1 MNPSA
6 TDNIH
11 SMLHINIR
19 SLIPHIDLLHAN
31 LAGLSSKFSVIAITE
46 TWTTE
51 LNEQTVTLPGY
62 DVMIK
67 SRKDAR
73 GGGIGLLFDSS
84 LNLNIKARPDL
95 ACEDT
100 TVMESMFVQLPQKNS
115 KDIIIGVIYRPP
127 NTDVNLFLSA
137 LAVILEVINSEN
149 RSCYLAGDF
158 NIDLLNCKQHHGQSF
173 LDQLFSFGFYPRI
186 DRPTRITDTS
196 ATLIDNIFTNVHN
209 SELTF
214 GVWIADV
221 SDHLPVYVIMP
232 CLNRRVSREPKYV
245 YKRIYSEDKM
255 IQFRDAL
262 CGIDWS
268 DIRTTIYRSK

>member
-11 SMLHINIR
+11 SMLHINIC

-51 LNEQTVTLPGY
+51 LNEQAVTLPGY

-67 SRKDAR
+67 SRGDAR
-73 GGGIGLLFDSS
+73 VGLLFDSS

-95 ACEDT
+95 ACKDSN
-100 TVMESMFVQLPQKNS
+100 VMESMFVQLPQKNS
-115 KDIIIGVIYRPP
+115 KDIIIGVIYKPP

-149 RSCYLAGDF
+149 RSF
-158 NIDLLNCKQHHGQSF
+158 IWQV
-173 LDQLFSFGFYPRI
+173 
-186 DRPTRITDTS
+186 TS
-196 ATLIDNIFTNVHN
+196 I
-209 SELTF
+209 
-214 GVWIADV
+214 
-221 SDHLPVYVIMP
+221 
-232 CLNRRVSREPKYV
+232 
-245 YKRIYSEDKM
+245 
-255 IQFRDAL
+255 
-262 CGIDWS
+262 
-268 DIRTTIYRSK
+268 